1 MIVMRRCGW
10 VVRMEYK
17 FTIPELTAG
26 QAKMTLKDLLKDL
39 ETG

>member
-1 MIVMRRCGW
+1 
-10 VVRMEYK
+10 MEYK

-26 QAKMTLKDLLKDL
+26 KAKMTLKDLLKDL